1 MKRLMTVAMRRP
13 AAISGCIM
21 VVLALAALLALPVD
35 SEAVGCGAGW
45 LYYSDASHTDLIGE
59 RYHYPEECGCDFVG
73 WGQTSAYRDFASPS
87 CF

>member
-1 MKRLMTVAMRRP
+1 MKRMKRLASRRG
-13 AAISGCIM
+13 AALFGCVM
-21 VVLALAALLALPVD
+21 VVLALAVVLGLPVD

-59 RYHYPEECGCDFVG
+59 RYHYPEDCGCDFVG
-73 WGQTSAYRDFASPS
+73 WGQTSTYRDFASPG